1 MDAELDGTH
10 NVAIGVDALGAGTDG
25 DYNVCIGNF
34 VYAAATD
41 SGAFNTAVGYA
52 ATYENN
58 AAGDNNAMY
67 GAYAGRKLTGGS
79 GNTCIGAFA
88 LQNLT
93 GGDDNTVLGKD
104 AGTTGNPGGNVTTH
118 SDHLIVG
125 NDHTLSAYVKVS
137 WTVTSDERD
146 KTDFKDL
153 DVGLNFIKALEPVTF
168 YWDERAKYVDTT
180 DPDCDLNKV
189 THDGTHK
196 GDRIDIGFK
205 AQAVEKLEEAA
216 GYKIADK
223 TNLTTTLTADGKQYG
238 LKYERFVPI
247 LVKAVQ
253 ELSDQVTDL
262 KEQLD
267 KCNCE

>member
-1 MDAELDGTH
+1 MNCGLNISTGSSNTSVGVSAGSQVTTGSH
-10 NVAIGVDALGAGTDG
+10 NAFLGHSAG
-25 DYNVCIGNF
+25 
-34 VYAAATD
+34 
-41 SGAFNTAVGYA
+41 
-52 ATYENN
+52 
-58 AAGDNNAMY
+58 M
-67 GAYAGRKLTGGS
+67 
-79 GNTCIGAFA
+79 
-88 LQNLT
+88 
-93 GGDDNTVLGKD
+93 
-104 AGTTGNPGGNVTTH
+104 TGNPGGNVTTH
-118 SDHLIVG
+118 SNHLIVG
-125 NDHTLSAYVKVS
+125 NDNTASAYVKVS

-180 DPDCDLNKV
+180 DPDCDLDKV